1 METEPHVIG
10 MYDLAALLEEQ
21 EKIGKTLK
29 KETEEMNT
37 FILNEVLEQKPT
49 LKVEVKIQT
58 AEQGNQVCFLIFLNY
73 FLIKKTL
80 SYQELF

>member
-10 MYDLAALLEEQ
+10 MDDLAALLDEQ

-49 LKVEVKIQT
+49 VKVEMKIQT
-58 AEQGNQVCFLIFLNY
+58 AEQSNQVCFLNFLNY
-73 FLIKKTL
+73 F
-80 SYQELF
+80 

>member
-1 METEPHVIG
+1 
-10 MYDLAALLEEQ
+10 
-21 EKIGKTLK
+21 
-29 KETEEMNT
+29 MNT

-49 LKVEVKIQT
+49 VKVEVKIQT
-58 AEQGNQVCFLIFLNY
+58 AEQGNQVCFLMFLNY